1 VKTRLQRS
9 LSDHLGF
16 SSPAETDRET
26 EDPPAERNGATGDSE
41 TAALGRA
48 PVREPG
54 DGPRA
59 QAVDDRLDAGQA
71 LLERH
76 RTRGACVRRDRW
88 SSHLFFRLPRRPLVR
103 GSAHELTL
111 AALACRSLPALARCR
126 PGAEATLWAALPH
139 RVESVATGGRPSG
152 GLAEAPLPL
161 RDGDY
166 SRVLSKFG
174 EKVTGQLR
182 GGEGLA
188 RGKRPFRDQRVERL
202 VRAGTHDDI
211 GEASPVCVG
220 ANGLL
225 LADRN
230 PDVADRPRRAREYD
244 RYNDRPGVTNVA
256 CRSIC
261 TLLAAGGA
269 AADGATTTSAAT
281 SAAMRG

>member
-1 VKTRLQRS
+1 
-9 LSDHLGF
+9 
-16 SSPAETDRET
+16 
-26 EDPPAERNGATGDSE
+26 
-41 TAALGRA
+41 
-48 PVREPG
+48 
-54 DGPRA
+54 
-59 QAVDDRLDAGQA
+59 
-71 LLERH
+71 
-76 RTRGACVRRDRW
+76 
-88 SSHLFFRLPRRPLVR
+88 
-103 GSAHELTL
+103 
-111 AALACRSLPALARCR
+111 
-126 PGAEATLWAALPH
+126 
-139 RVESVATGGRPSG
+139 
-152 GLAEAPLPL
+152 LPL

-244 RYNDRPGVTNVA
+244 RYNDRPRRHKRCLPLDLHTARCWRRGSGRRDHYE
-256 CRSIC
+256 RSYERRDEGMNLPFI
-261 TLLAAGGA
+261 TSPSPQMQQASLSPVEGLSKPQAGRRLGPSVVVPGRRA
-269 AADGATTTSAAT
+269 EIPLPPGQGR
-281 SAAMRG
+281 RGGRG